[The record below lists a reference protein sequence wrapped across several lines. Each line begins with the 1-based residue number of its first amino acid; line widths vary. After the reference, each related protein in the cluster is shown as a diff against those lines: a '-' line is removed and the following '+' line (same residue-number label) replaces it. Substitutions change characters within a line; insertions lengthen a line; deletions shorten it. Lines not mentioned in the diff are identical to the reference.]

1 MLKLGFDQ
9 RLDSSVAITSKEMT
23 YSEATVNCQNVKV
36 CFFISAF
43 STAPRGFAVLPAETT
58 TDIKVS
64 YYSDC
69 L

>member
-1 MLKLGFDQ
+1 MKPGFDQ

-43 STAPRGFAVLPAETT
+43 LQHPVALPFSQLKPSTDV
-58 TDIKVS
+58 KVS